1 MNCKDGFIAIA
12 LIFIGWLSTLIDG
25 DGTFFVFTLAFG
37 VPVIIYWLYNILKGG
52 IKNADEKVVRYGVRC
67 KSFGCGTKS
76 NGKRNQAAAHRV

>member
-37 VPVIIYWLYNILKGG
+37 VPVVICWIYNILKGG
-52 IKNADEKVVRYGVRC
+52 TKNAGEKVVRYGVRC

-76 NGKRNQAAAHRV
+76 HGKRNQAAARRV

>member
-37 VPVIIYWLYNILKGG
+37 VPVVICWIYNILKGDT
-52 IKNADEKVVRYGVRC
+52 KNAGEKVVRYGVRC
-67 KSFGCGTKS
+67 KSFGCGKKS
-76 NGKRNQAAAHRV
+76 YGKRNQAAARRV